1 MYYRRRCFA
10 DYFLLRTEEVCILR
24 KLMLSGSRRF
34 GVLLSHVLY
43 SSLDAGGWHLP
54 WMKWIMMM
62 VLIFSLG
69 WLTPVRPRPFS
80 SWSPFQKKNQFSS
93 FLIFMSDILRIGHN
107 DICFLRGMH
116 CDLPPL
122 RRTFSIWSV
131 IIFSLAECSLQ
142 LERFFSPLG
151 AIFSPLGAV
160 FFLHGGVFSPLGV
173 VFPPLRSAFSV
184 WSVIFSISECLIFAE
199 SGTHISKLLL
209 K

>member
-69 WLTPVRPRPFS
+69 WLTLVRPRPFS
-80 SWSPFQKKNQFSS
+80 SWSPFQKKKSV
-93 FLIFMSDILRIGHN
+93 FLLPYIHVRHLKNWSQWHLLSAWDALRFASIAE
-107 DICFLRGMH
+107 DFLH
-116 CDLPPL
+116 
-122 RRTFSIWSV
+122 
-131 IIFSLAECSLQ
+131 
-142 LERFFSPLG
+142 LERYNFLPCGVLS
-151 AIFSPLGAV
+151 SVGAV
-160 FFLHGGVFSPLGV
+160 FFLH
-173 VFPPLRSAFSV
+173 
-184 WSVIFSISECLIFAE
+184 
-199 SGTHISKLLL
+199 
-209 K
+209 